1 MIMIKRVGELISY
14 VDERNTDGA
23 IRDFYGINI
32 NKEFMPTVAS
42 TEGIDARKYK
52 VVRDNR
58 FVFSGMQTG
67 RDKCIRIG
75 LYKGSP
81 IIISPAYTTFEIKNT
96 EMFEKNIPVF
106 QINLPSVSNQSSQ
119 CFNEYLQE
127 AEKKGEAL
135 FPYLFYPFDFTS
147 MQPVDGTRHRLLR

>member
-1 MIMIKRVGELISY
+1 MKRFAAHYLLLPDVGFIRQQVVEIADEGYARDIFPLTEEIESVEWMPGLI
-14 VDERNTDGA
+14 A
-23 IRDFYGINI
+23 LL
-32 NKEFMPTVAS
+32 P
-42 TEGIDARKYK
+42 
-52 VVRDNR
+52 DN
-58 FVFSGMQTG
+58 
-67 RDKCIRIG
+67 
-75 LYKGSP
+75 
-81 IIISPAYTTFEIKNT
+81 EIKNT

-147 MQPVDGTRHRLLR
+147 MQPVAGTRHRLLR